1 MGGLSVETLGYLG
14 PVGTHSEAA
23 ALYLNEQLPEK
34 CELVPLANIY
44 AAIHAVETGAVDT
57 CLVPVENSIEGS
69 INITLD
75 TLANSDGLKV
85 IRELIWGVHNHLMAR
100 DVRYPITKILSHGQP
115 LAQCREYL
123 MSHYPDAELDA
134 VVSSAAAAS
143 QVGEMPA
150 DSGWAAICTQ
160 RAGQMNGLVALAH
173 NIEDQHNNSTRFY
186 QLARKDY
193 EAELQEEKTLIICQ
207 IDGKDAGRLCEVLLE
222 MATRDVNMTRIE
234 SRPARTGLGEYI
246 FFFDVDVP
254 KRVVNL
260 DAAMQGIR
268 RKSIWLKNPGRFPV
282 LRADGRKS

>member
-1 MGGLSVETLGYLG
+1 METLGYLG

-23 ALYLNEQLPEK
+23 ALYLNDQLEEK

-44 AAIHAVETGAVDT
+44 AAIHAVETGVVDT

-85 IRELIWGVHNHLMAR
+85 VRELIWGVHNHLMAK
-100 DVRYPITKILSHGQP
+100 DKNAKIIKILSHAQP

-123 MSHYPDAELDA
+123 MNNYPDAEQDA
-134 VVSSAAAAS
+134 VVSSAAAAT
-143 QVGEMPA
+143 QVGEMPEG
-150 DSGWAAICTQ
+150 SGWAAICTE
-160 RAGQMNGLVALAH
+160 RAGEMNGLVALAH

-186 QLARKDY
+186 QLARRDY
-193 EAELQEEKTLIICQ
+193 NAELPEEKTLIICQ

-254 KRVVNL
+254 KRLVNL
-260 DAAMQGIR
+260 DAAMHGIR
-268 RKSIWLKNPGRFPV
+268 RKSVWLKNPGRFPV
-282 LRADGRKS
+282 IYADNKANG

>member
-1 MGGLSVETLGYLG
+1 METLGYLG

-23 ALYLNEQLPEK
+23 ALYLNDQLTERCK
-34 CELVPLANIY
+34 LVPLANIY

-85 IRELIWGVHNHLMAR
+85 IRELIWGVHNHLMAKSKET
-100 DVRYPITKILSHGQP
+100 VVTKILSHAQP

-123 MSHYPDAELDA
+123 MNNYPHAEQDA
-134 VVSSAAAAS
+134 VVSSAAAAT
-143 QVGEMPA
+143 QVGEMPE
-150 DSGWAAICTQ
+150 DSGWAAICTE
-160 RAGQMNGLVALAH
+160 RAGALDH
-173 NIEDQHNNSTRFY
+173 NIEDHHNNSTRFY
-186 QLARKDY
+186 QLARSDY
-193 EAELQEEKTLIICQ
+193 KVELPEEKTLIICQ

-254 KRVVNL
+254 KRIVNL
-260 DAAMQGIR
+260 DAAMHGIR
-268 RKSIWLKNPGRFPV
+268 RKSVWLKNPGRFPV
-282 LRADGRKS
+282 IRADNKKEV

>member
-1 MGGLSVETLGYLG
+1 MVETLGYLG

-34 CELVPLANIY
+34 CRLVPLANIY

-75 TLANSDGLKV
+75 TLANCDGLKV
-85 IRELIWGVHNHLMAR
+85 IRELIWGVHNHLMAKENHG
-100 DVRYPITKILSHGQP
+100 PITRILSHAQP

-123 MSHYPDAELDA
+123 MKNYPQAEQEA
-134 VVSSAAAAS
+134 VVSTAAAAA
-143 QVGEMPA
+143 QVGEMA
-150 DSGWAAICTQ
+150 NDSGWAAICTE
-160 RAGQMNGLVALAH
+160 RAGEMNGLVAVDH
-173 NIEDQHNNSTRFY
+173 NIEDRDNNSTRFY
-186 QLARKDY
+186 QLARNDY
-193 EAELQEEKTLIICQ
+193 STELPEEKTLIICQ

-254 KRVVNL
+254 KRIVNL

-268 RKSIWLKNPGRFPV
+268 RKSVWLKNPGRFPV
-282 LRADGRKS
+282 ICADNRRE

>member
-1 MGGLSVETLGYLG
+1 METLGYLG

-23 ALYLNEQLPEK
+23 ALYLNDQLAERCK
-34 CELVPLANIY
+34 LVPLANIY

-85 IRELIWGVHNHLMAR
+85 IRELIWGVHNHLMAKSKET
-100 DVRYPITKILSHGQP
+100 VVTKILSHAQP

-123 MSHYPDAELDA
+123 MNNYPHAEQDA
-134 VVSSAAAAS
+134 VVSSAAAAT
-143 QVGEMPA
+143 QVGEMPE
-150 DSGWAAICTQ
+150 DSGWAAICTE
-160 RAGQMNGLVALAH
+160 RAGEMNGLVALDH
-173 NIEDQHNNSTRFY
+173 NIEDHHNNSTRFY
-186 QLARKDY
+186 QLARSDY
-193 EAELQEEKTLIICQ
+193 KVELPEEKTLIICQ

-254 KRVVNL
+254 KRIVNL
-260 DAAMQGIR
+260 DAAMHGIR
-268 RKSIWLKNPGRFPV
+268 RKSVWLKNPGRFPV
-282 LRADGRKS
+282 IRADNKKEV

>member
-1 MGGLSVETLGYLG
+1 METLGYLG
-14 PVGTHSEAA
+14 PIGTHSEAA
-23 ALYLNEQLPEK
+23 ALYLNDQLEEK

-85 IRELIWGVHNHLMAR
+85 VRELIWGVHNHLMAK
-100 DVRYPITKILSHGQP
+100 DKNAKIIKILSHAQP

-123 MSHYPDAELDA
+123 MNNYPDAEQDA
-134 VVSSAAAAS
+134 VVSSAAAAT
-143 QVGEMPA
+143 QVGEMPEG
-150 DSGWAAICTQ
+150 SGWAAICTE
-160 RAGQMNGLVALAH
+160 RAGEMNGLVALAH

-186 QLARKDY
+186 QLARRDY
-193 EAELQEEKTLIICQ
+193 NAELPEEKTLIICQ

-254 KRVVNL
+254 KRLVNL
-260 DAAMQGIR
+260 DAAMHGIR
-268 RKSIWLKNPGRFPV
+268 RKSVWLKNPGRFPV
-282 LRADGRKS
+282 IYADNKANG